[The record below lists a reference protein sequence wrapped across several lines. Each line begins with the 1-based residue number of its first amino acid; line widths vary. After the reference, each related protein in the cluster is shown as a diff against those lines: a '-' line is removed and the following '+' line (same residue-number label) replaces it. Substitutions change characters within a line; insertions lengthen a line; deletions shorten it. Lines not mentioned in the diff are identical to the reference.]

1 MKVTVLIINYKNWHD
16 TIECLESV
24 FKSNHKDLEVIVVD
38 NSPDNTSITKLEEWT
53 KGALNVNQTR
63 YPELVFPEI
72 TKPLE
77 CVLLSEEEFYTSQ
90 TTKLLTIVKAKNN
103 NGFAAANNIFLK
115 KKLQQKKTGEFV
127 FLLNND
133 TVIPPDTITNL
144 IKNIKKEPK
153 IGLAGCTL
161 LEYNNSTK
169 IQSVGGVYSPFFG
182 ITKQAL
188 EGVSLEGLK
197 ALKSKIKIDYPAGA
211 AMFLS
216 TEVLRT
222 LGLLNE
228 EYFLYFEELDWVK
241 KGESQYQTTYFDDC
255 FVYHKGGESIG
266 SNKKSYISDK
276 YSIINRINFAK
287 KHNKKFIATVYL
299 GVFLAVFK
307 RFLALKFNRCF
318 CLIKDLMK
326 NENEN

>member
-38 NSPDNTSITKLEEWT
+38 NSPDNTSITKMQEWA
-53 KGALNVNQTR
+53 KGTLNINQTR

-72 TKPLE
+72 AKPLD
-77 CVLLSEEEFYTSQ
+77 CVLLSEEEFYISQ
-90 TTKLLTIVKAKNN
+90 TTKLLTIIKAKNN
-103 NGFAAANNIFLK
+103 NGFAAANNIALK
-115 KKLQQKKTGEFV
+115 KILQLNKTVEFV

-133 TVIPPDTITNL
+133 TVIPPETITNL
-144 IKNIKKEPK
+144 IKNYETDPS
-153 IGLAGCTL
+153 IGLVGCTL

-169 IQSVGGVYSPFFG
+169 VQSVGGVYSTFFG
-182 ITKQAL
+182 LTKQVL
-188 EGVSLEGLK
+188 EGVSLEDLK
-197 ALKSKIKIDYPAGA
+197 ALESKAKIDYPAGA

-241 KGESQYQTTYFDDC
+241 KGESQYQTTYYDDC
-255 FVYHKGGESIG
+255 FVYHKGGVSIG

-276 YSIINRINFAK
+276 YSIINRINFTK
-287 KHNKKFIATVYL
+287 NYNKKSLITVYI
-299 GVFLAVFK
+299 GIFLAIFK
-307 RFLALKFNRCF
+307 RFLALKFNRGF
-318 CLIKDLMK
+318 CLTKDVIK
-326 NENEN
+326 NEN

>member
-38 NSPDNTSITKLEEWT
+38 NSPDNTSITKLEKWT
-53 KGALNVNQTR
+53 KGTLNINQTR

-72 TKPLE
+72 AKPLD
-77 CVLLSEEEFYTSQ
+77 CVLLSEEEFYITQ
-90 TTKLLTIVKAKNN
+90 TTKPLTIIKAKNN
-103 NGFAAANNIFLK
+103 KGFAAANNIFLK
-115 KKLQQKKTGEFV
+115 KQLQRNETGEFV
-127 FLLNND
+127 FMLNND

-144 IKNIKKEPK
+144 IKNYKTNPK

-169 IQSVGGVYSPFFG
+169 VQSVGGVYSRFFG
-182 ITKQAL
+182 ITKQVL
-188 EGVSLEGLK
+188 EGVSLESLK
-197 ALKSKIKIDYPAGA
+197 ALENKRTIDYPAGA

-216 TEVLRT
+216 TEVLKT
-222 LGLLNE
+222 LGLLNQ

-255 FVYHKGGESIG
+255 LVYHKGGVSIG
-266 SNKKSYISDK
+266 SNEKSYLSDK

-287 KHNKKFIATVYL
+287 THNKKFLTTVYL
-299 GVFLAVFK
+299 GVFLAIFK
-307 RFLALKFNRCF
+307 RFLALKFNRSF
-318 CLIKDLMK
+318 SLIKDIAK
-326 NENEN
+326 NEN

>member
-38 NSPDNTSITKLEEWT
+38 NSPDNTSIQKLEEWA
-53 KGALNVNQTR
+53 KGALNVNQSLF
-63 YPELVFPEI
+63 PELVFPEI
-72 TKPLE
+72 AKPLD
-77 CVLLSEEEFYTSQ
+77 CFLLSEEEFYTSQ
-90 TTKLLTIVKAKNN
+90 TTTPLTIIKAKNN
-103 NGFAAANNIFLK
+103 EGFAAANNIALK
-115 KKLQQKKTGEFV
+115 KTLQLNKTGEFV

-133 TVIPPDTITNL
+133 TVIPPETITSL
-144 IKNIKKEPK
+144 IKNYKTDPS
-153 IGLAGCTL
+153 IGLVGCTL

-169 IQSVGGVYSPFFG
+169 VQSVGGVYSTFFG
-182 ITKQAL
+182 LTKQVLA
-188 EGVSLEGLK
+188 GVSLEDLK
-197 ALKSKIKIDYPAGA
+197 ALESKAKIDYPAGA

-216 TEVLRT
+216 TEVLRV

-255 FVYHKGGESIG
+255 LVYHKGGVSIG

-276 YSIINRINFAK
+276 YSVINRINFAK
-287 KHNKKFIATVYL
+287 NYNKKSLTTVYL
-299 GVFLAVFK
+299 GVFFAIFK
-307 RFLALKFNRCF
+307 RFLGLNFNRSF
-318 CLIKDLMK
+318 CLIKDLIK
-326 NENEN
+326 NEN

>member
-38 NSPDNTSITKLEEWT
+38 NSPGNTSITKLEEWT
-53 KGALNVNQTR
+53 KGTLNINHTR

-72 TKPLE
+72 TKPLD
-77 CVLLSEEEFYTSQ
+77 CVLLSEEQFYTNQ
-90 TTKLLTIVKAKNN
+90 TTNRLTIVKAKNN
-103 NGFAAANNIFLK
+103 NGFAAANNIVLK
-115 KKLQQKKTGEFV
+115 KKLQQNKTGEFV

-133 TVIPPDTITNL
+133 TVIPPETITSL
-144 IKNIKKEPK
+144 IKNYKTDPS
-153 IGLAGCTL
+153 IGLVGCTL

-169 IQSVGGVYSPFFG
+169 VQSVGGVYSTFFG
-182 ITKQAL
+182 LTKQVL
-188 EGVSLEGLK
+188 EGVSLEDLK
-197 ALKSKIKIDYPAGA
+197 ALESKAKIDYPAGA

-216 TEVLRT
+216 TEALRT

-255 FVYHKGGESIG
+255 FVYHKGGVSIG

-276 YSIINRINFAK
+276 YSIINRINFARK
-287 KHNKKFIATVYL
+287 YNKKSLTTVYL
-299 GVFLAVFK
+299 GVFLAIFK
-307 RFLALKFNRCF
+307 RFLGLNFNRSF
-318 CLIKDLMK
+318 CLIKDVIK
-326 NENEN
+326 NEN